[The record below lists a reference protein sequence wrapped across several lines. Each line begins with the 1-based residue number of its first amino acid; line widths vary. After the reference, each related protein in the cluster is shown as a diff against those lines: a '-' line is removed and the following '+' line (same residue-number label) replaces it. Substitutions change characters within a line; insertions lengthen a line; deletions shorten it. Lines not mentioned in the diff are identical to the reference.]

1 MEWNTIIN
9 FWLYFKYF
17 YFTMNLPIF
26 DSCSVEEDKN
36 IKRILDHKGIINS
49 TVFFVKETIIYSD
62 MIIKINQY
70 NEH

>member
-1 MEWNTIIN
+1 
-9 FWLYFKYF
+9 
-17 YFTMNLPIF
+17 MNLPKF

>member
-1 MEWNTIIN
+1 
-9 FWLYFKYF
+9 
-17 YFTMNLPIF
+17 MNLPIF